1 MGNKLCN
8 ETNIDNQRL
17 AASKDALRPEK
28 KNAQDACDTD
38 KS

>member
-28 KNAQDACDTD
+28 KNA
-38 KS
+38 